1 MEVSISSFSRRWFL
15 KALGGTW
22 DSERKRGQGQQ
33 RRVQCWTPITVD
45 HQDSSPTRKQCA
57 TGDEELGCS
66 ENAPGVLI
74 PSTSS
79 WAEMA
84 SAARQLSNF
93 REQKLL
99 VNEHRNGRGFTH
111 GAQEHQSQ
119 LSTASSHDYTAVFL
133 LIFRT
138 VSLSLSRFQKKAS

>member
-1 MEVSISSFSRRWFL
+1 MRGREGKDSR
-15 KALGGTW
+15 
-22 DSERKRGQGQQ
+22 E
-33 RRVQCWTPITVD
+33 
-45 HQDSSPTRKQCA
+45 
-57 TGDEELGCS
+57 GCS
-66 ENAPGVLI
+66 AEHPSQWTIRIQAPPENSVQLGMKSWAARRMLQGVLL

-119 LSTASSHDYTAVFL
+119 LSAASPQDYTAVFL